1 MLGRISLILE
11 KVKSFDLPIVIDAD
25 GLWHLTI
32 NPDILKGYQK
42 AVITPN
48 AMEFSRSVFLYQ
60 SNILSVLGKSL

>member
-1 MLGRISLILE
+1 MLTSKNISLFQNYVDFTLLFQ
-11 KVKSFDLPIVIDAD
+11 VKSFQLPIVIDAD

-48 AMEFSRSVFLYQ
+48 AMEFSRYL
-60 SNILSVLGKSL
+60 